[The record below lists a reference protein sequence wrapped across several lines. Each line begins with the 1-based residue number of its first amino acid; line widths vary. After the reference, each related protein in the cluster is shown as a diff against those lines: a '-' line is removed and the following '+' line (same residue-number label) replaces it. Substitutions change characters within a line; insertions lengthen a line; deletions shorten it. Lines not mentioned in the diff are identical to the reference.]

1 MKVLFRLFG
10 YAKKYRIMLI
20 VTVAATII
28 YAALNMV
35 GPYLL
40 RELTGIVSN
49 GKLPRKETS

>member
-28 YAALNMV
+28 YAALN
-35 GPYLL
+35 
-40 RELTGIVSN
+40 ID
-49 GKLPRKETS
+49 RKSVV